1 MEIRKDVQIIE
12 KEADVS
18 TIKFI
23 IRDGEGDY
31 VINYCRRVTTEPN
44 RVCYFGNMALK
55 RDGVIMEKN
64 VTFWDNLNNT
74 GVLVYQE

>member
-23 IRDGEGDY
+23 IRDGAGDQ

-44 RVCYFGNMALK
+44 RVCYSGNMALK

>member
-23 IRDGEGDY
+23 IRDADGDS

-44 RVCYFGNMALK
+44 RVCYSGNMALE
-55 RDGVIMEKN
+55 RDGVILEKN
-64 VTFWDNLNNT
+64 VNLWDNLNNT

>member
-12 KEADVS
+12 KGTDVN
-18 TIKFI
+18 TVKFI
-23 IRDGEGDY
+23 IRDADGVY

-44 RVCYFGNMALK
+44 RVCYSGNMAFK
-55 RDGVIMEKN
+55 KEGVYLEKN

>member
-1 MEIRKDVQIIE
+1 MEIRKDVHIIE

-18 TIKFI
+18 TVKFI
-23 IRDGEGDY
+23 LRDADGVY
-31 VINYCRRVTTEPN
+31 KINNFRRVATKPN
-44 RVCYFGNMALK
+44 QVCYSGNMALK